1 MEANVKEN
9 SKLTSLISPATEQFV
24 REAWKAQIN
33 APWDFIHSCVYARWP
48 YLYISIGRQDHP
60 FSRFLKPILQV
71 WQKIQPNRKPQNVV
85 SPSPDQAT
93 GTIADLYHGKALP
106 LNQAQ
111 DLVMVNEPI
120 NLPDLEQVIPYVQ
133 ARAIIQQNPDHIL
146 LVKCP
151 CRMSKKDPCL
161 PLDVCMVIGEPF
173 AELVFQHYPSRA
185 RWITQEEACHILDRE
200 DARGRVH
207 HAFFSQMMLGRF
219 FGICNCCS
227 CCCSAI
233 SAQRKGTPMLASSG
247 YVAQID
253 QGICIACNECEVYC
267 QFGALQMI
275 NGSKAVDD
283 ELCMGCGVCV
293 SKCAQSAISLRLE
306 PSKGVPLQ
314 INHLLEEARQYN

>member
-1 MEANVKEN
+1 MNKDSKEF
-9 SKLTSLISPATEQFV
+9 SPFSPATKEFV
-24 REAWKAQIN
+24 RTAWRLQKN
-33 APWDFIHSCVYARWP
+33 KPWDFLHSYFYARWP
-48 YLYISIGRQDHP
+48 YLYISLGRQDHP
-60 FSRFLKPILQV
+60 ITKVLKPLAQV
-71 WQKIQPNRKPQNVV
+71 WKKIRQIRKPQKEPR
-85 SPSPDQAT
+85 PSHIQAT

-111 DLVMVNEPI
+111 ELVMVNEPI

-133 ARAIIQQNPDHIL
+133 ARAIIQENPDHIL

-151 CRMSKKDPCL
+151 CRMSQNNPCL

-173 AELVFQHYPSRA
+173 GELVFQHYPSRA

-207 HAFFSQMMLGRF
+207 HAFFSEMMLGRF

-233 SAQRKGTPMLASSG
+233 SAQRRGTPMLASSG

-253 QGICIACNECEVYC
+253 PGICIACNECEVYC

-293 SKCAQSAISLRLE
+293 SKCAQSAILLRLE
-306 PSKGVPLQ
+306 PLKGVPLQ